1 MKSVAL
7 KKGALIAAL
16 LCVSALTLAQSSY
29 DLPRTMP
36 DTPPSVTTAPPP
48 APSTMGAPADTPLQ
62 RALADCDKKAVAD
75 RQACRDQVIAQ
86 FNAGSSSTAVKPAN
100 DCAGLTGV
108 AAADC
113 LKGGNPGGK

>member
-1 MKSVAL
+1 MKSIAL
-7 KKGALIAAL
+7 KKGTLSAAL
-16 LCVSALTLAQSSY
+16 LCVPALTLAQSSY

-62 RALADCDKKAVAD
+62 RALADCDRKAVAD

-86 FNAGSSSTAVKPAN
+86 INAGSSTAVKPAN
-100 DCAGLTGV
+100 DCAGLTGS